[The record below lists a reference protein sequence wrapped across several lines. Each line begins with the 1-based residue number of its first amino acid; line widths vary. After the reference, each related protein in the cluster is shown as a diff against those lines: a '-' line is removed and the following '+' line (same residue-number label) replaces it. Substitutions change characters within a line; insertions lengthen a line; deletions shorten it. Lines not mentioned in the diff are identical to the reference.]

1 KITKTE
7 EEWNQ
12 IFTSFRTDLPTIFRV
27 TGGKNLGSLSS
38 MIKILMTEQISN
50 ISCAVLI
57 PNQKECVSIEQNN
70 RGYLHVLLIE
80 SPDNNE
86 LVPPPQKISWSLP
99 WTSVWIPHYLYLN
112 IFRYPNG
119 MAWEF
124 HAPKQF
130 IQKLAELK
138 KSGEFVNT
146 RGSLNDPAI
155 LLDACAAPCSE
166 TAQLVQSLYHSN
178 PGLIPEGLIIANN
191 SDYKRSHLL
200 VHQSLRRLLSPST
213 MITNHAHAVMMA
225 LSGTTAQSG
234 EIGHLQME
242 WAYMSITLLKPE
254 GWIVYSTCSLNP
266 RENEAVVSVALSQF
280 PSMSIKDVLSKTLP
294 VTKPCLATAGEK
306 SEKGLSTNQGAELTS
321 TKVAVA
327 NVVSS
332 KQSTVQAPDA
342 QSTVSIEVKVAN
354 DSTSKSAT
362 VELNKQPASLC
373 PPTEIVESKQVKR
386 AIPDKAAE
394 ILTDQPD
401 SKRAK
406 VELTSEGTVSTAD
419 TSKPLD
425 NPFKE
430 EPHIFLKSDNEEIK
444 KCMCVTLFFVIKFFS
459 LLHIREVIENNSHI
473 QLRLICCGVKIF
485 GRQDPSTSTAKDI
498 KAADPDKF
506 CKWRIVSDGIDFFQ
520 PYMGSKRVI
529 QCHIN
534 VLKQLMRHN
543 QQYPLITDLEDE
555 TFRDQVGKLG
565 GSFNIPFPIRN
576 FQ

>member
-70 RGYLHVLLIE
+70 RGYLH
-80 SPDNNE
+80 
-86 LVPPPQKISWSLP
+86 
-99 WTSVWIPHYLYLN
+99 LN

-280 PSMSIKDVLSKTLP
+280 PSMSIKDVLSSLP
-294 VTKPCLATAGEK
+294 T
-306 SEKGLSTNQGAELTS
+306 
-321 TKVAVA
+321 
-327 NVVSS
+327 
-332 KQSTVQAPDA
+332 
-342 QSTVSIEVKVAN
+342 
-354 DSTSKSAT
+354 
-362 VELNKQPASLC
+362 
-373 PPTEIVESKQVKR
+373 
-386 AIPDKAAE
+386 
-394 ILTDQPD
+394 
-401 SKRAK
+401 
-406 VELTSEGTVSTAD
+406 
-419 TSKPLD
+419 
-425 NPFKE
+425 
-430 EPHIFLKSDNEEIK
+430 
-444 KCMCVTLFFVIKFFS
+444 
-459 LLHIREVIENNSHI
+459 
-473 QLRLICCGVKIF
+473 LICRPGL
-485 GRQDPSTSTAKDI
+485 TT
-498 KAADPDKF
+498 
-506 CKWRIVSDGIDFFQ
+506 
-520 PYMGSKRVI
+520 
-529 QCHIN
+529 
-534 VLKQLMRHN
+534 
-543 QQYPLITDLEDE
+543 
-555 TFRDQVGKLG
+555 
-565 GSFNIPFPIRN
+565 
-576 FQ
+576 